1 MLQKQIEEQMA
12 KEKEQVETKM
22 KQKRDDVMGEKKKAL
37 ENRIKEMSG
46 SLNEFQKDQIMKQFL
61 LELNNLEKAIALER
75 DN

>member
-12 KEKEQVETKM
+12 KEKEQVETRM

>member
-1 MLQKQIEEQMA
+1 MA